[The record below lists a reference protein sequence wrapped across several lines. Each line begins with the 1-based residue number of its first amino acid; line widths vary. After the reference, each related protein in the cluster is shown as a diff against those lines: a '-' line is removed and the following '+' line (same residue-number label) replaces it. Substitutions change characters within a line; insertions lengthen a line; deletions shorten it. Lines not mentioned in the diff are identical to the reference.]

1 MKHFLRC
8 DCSMHKADWLY
19 FIPTLKMFAHGKYLE
34 VEIDFLL
41 LCSLRN
47 HSHHA
52 GNYSLLLPPPLSH
65 SPGQI
70 SGVLHS
76 GLPRPA

>member
-34 VEIDFLL
+34 VEIYFLL
-41 LCSLRN
+41 LTIYWVFSIE
-47 HSHHA
+47 
-52 GNYSLLLPPPLSH
+52 NYDDES
-65 SPGQI
+65 
-70 SGVLHS
+70 
-76 GLPRPA
+76 